1 MMKLFGKVHD
11 TIVRD
16 RWEIGFVKGGLDAIM
31 SKPSIEI
38 QWLKHN
44 FKDRWFAD
52 PFILD
57 VTESDIF
64 VLAEEY
70 QYSTNKGRI
79 AELVVDRDSCVLKEL
94 NIILELDTH
103 LSFPA
108 IWREKGQI
116 FVYPE
121 SWGSGALSLY
131 EYRGRGQ
138 SLKQVKVLCDD
149 SMADAIMTERFGKKR
164 LLSTKENDRLRIYDY
179 DVNDGKFVFSEE
191 MDFGTA
197 TARNGGDFF
206 EWEGWTY
213 RPAQVCVNRYG
224 EAVEIQKVWLDET
237 GKFSFEPIK
246 RFCSPHPKLNTGMH
260 TLNTYKGVSVID
272 VHGWVN
278 PRIVDL
284 IIIMKKMFK

>member
-1 MMKLFGKVHD
+1 MSIVFNLYKTV
-11 TIVRD
+11 VRD
-16 RWEIGFVKGGLDAIM
+16 CWEIGFVEGGLDMVM
-31 SKPSIEI
+31 SESPLVVN
-38 QWLKHN
+38 WLKHKY
-44 FKDRWFAD
+44 KDRWFAD

-57 VTESDIF
+57 VNESEIF

-79 AELVVDRDSCVLKEL
+79 AELVVDRDSYILKEL
-94 NIILELDTH
+94 NILLELDTH

-108 IWREKGQI
+108 ISREKGQI

-121 SWGSGALSLY
+121 SWSSGALTLY

-149 SMADAIMTERFGKKR
+149 SMADAIMTERFGKKQ
-164 LLSTKENDRLRIYDY
+164 LWSTKENDRLRVYDY
-179 DVNDGKFVFSEE
+179 DVNKGKFVFSEE

-224 EAVEIQKVWLDET
+224 EAVEIQKVWQDET

-246 RFCSPHPKLNTGMH
+246 RLFSPHPKLNTGMH

-272 VHGWVN
+272 VHGWAN
-278 PRIVDL
+278 PRIVDM
-284 IIIMKKMFK
+284 IILMKKMFK